1 MLGTIYQLILRM
13 KNSIAILVFISCL
26 VSFFFTS
33 CNNPN
38 PSESLIDNPDQLD
51 TIIRESQILYGF
63 RVDSFKIVGDKVK
76 KNQFFSD
83 LITSHGISYSMM
95 NKMAKEGKEMFDV
108 RRLRAGGHYTVFEK
122 KDSTEKAQ
130 IFVYEIDRVNFIV
143 YDLRD
148 SLKIYRDK
156 KSVKI
161 VTKEASGVINSS
173 LYLSLE
179 KQGYNPELAIT
190 LSEVYAWS
198 IDFYHI
204 QKGDRFKVIYDEII
218 VDGESIGIKR
228 IIAGYFEHFKKPF
241 YAIQFSQNGQSEY
254 YDQENRGLRRQFLK
268 APVKFSRIS
277 SRFSMRRYH
286 PVQKRNKP
294 HLGTDYAAPK
304 GTPIYATANGVI
316 THAKYNPYNG
326 NYVKVKHNSVY
337 TTQYLHM
344 SKIKRGIRPGVRVNQ
359 GDVIGFVGKT
369 GLATGPHVCYRF
381 WKNGRQV
388 DPYKQ
393 KLPKSKPINK
403 VNLETYMKIKKRV
416 IAQLDKIN
424 YPN

>member
-1 MLGTIYQLILRM
+1 MFKTKISLFFTLLLLLILTTNCGESEI
-13 KNSIAILVFISCL
+13 NSS
-26 VSFFFTS
+26 TTK
-33 CNNPN
+33 
-38 PSESLIDNPDQLD
+38 NPDQID
-51 TIIRESQILYGF
+51 TIIKEPQMLYGF
-63 RVDSFKIVGDKVK
+63 HVDSFKVVGDKVK

-83 LITSHGISYSMM
+83 LVTSHGISYATM
-95 NKMAKEGKEMFDV
+95 NKMAYEGKKLFNV
-108 RRLRAGGHYTVFEK
+108 RKLRAGRHYTVFEK
-122 KDSTEKAQ
+122 NDSSEKAQ
-130 IFVYEIDRVNFIV
+130 ILVYEIDKINYIV

-156 KSVKI
+156 KPVKI
-161 VTKEASGVINSS
+161 VTKEASGIINNS

-179 KQGYNPELAIT
+179 KQGYNPELAIA

-198 IDFYHI
+198 IDFYRI
-204 QKGDRFKVIYDEII
+204 QKGDRFKVIYEETV
-218 VDGESIGIKR
+218 VDGESIGVKR
-228 IIAGYFEHFKKPF
+228 IKAAYFEHFKKPF
-241 YAIQFSQNGQSEY
+241 YAIQFSQNGEPEY
-254 YDQENRGLRRQFLK
+254 YDHENRGLRRQFLK

-304 GTPIYATANGVI
+304 GTPIYATAKGVI
-316 THAKYNPYNG
+316 THAKYNRYNG
-326 NYVKVKHNSVY
+326 NYVKIKHNSVY

-344 SKIKRGIRPGVRVNQ
+344 NKIKKGIRPGVKVNQ
-359 GDVIGFVGKT
+359 GDVIGFVGST

-393 KLPKSKPINK
+393 KLPKSKPISQANLKMYIEIKEK
-403 VNLETYMKIKKRV
+403 VTAELSNIK
-416 IAQLDKIN
+416 
-424 YPN
+424 YPEEN

>member
-1 MLGTIYQLILRM
+1 MQ
-13 KNSIAILVFISCL
+13 NSKALLFFISLL
-26 VSFFFTS
+26 VSFFFIG
-33 CNNPN
+33 CNNPK

-51 TIIRESQILYGF
+51 TIIKEPQILYGF
-63 RVDSFKIVGDKVK
+63 NVDSFKIVGDKVK

-83 LITSHGISYSMM
+83 LITNHGISYSMM
-95 NKMAKEGKEMFDV
+95 NKMATEGKEMFDV
-108 RRLRAGGHYTVFEK
+108 RRLRAGRHYTVFEK

-156 KSVKI
+156 KPVKI

-204 QKGDRFKVIYDEII
+204 QKGDRFKVIYDEIV

-228 IIAGYFEHFKKPF
+228 IKAGYFEHFKKPF
-241 YAIQFSQNGQSEY
+241 YAIQFSQNGQLEY

-316 THAKYNPYNG
+316 THAKYNRYNG
-326 NYVKVKHNSVY
+326 NYVKVRHNSVY

-344 SKIKRGIRPGVRVNQ
+344 SKIKRGIRPGVKVNQ
-359 GDVIGFVGKT
+359 GDVIGFVGST

-388 DPYKQ
+388 DPYRQ
-393 KLPKSKPINK
+393 KLPKSKPIHEA
-403 VNLETYMKIKKRV
+403 NLETYTRIKERV
-416 IAQLDKIN
+416 IAELDKIN
-424 YPN
+424 YPKEKQ

>member
-1 MLGTIYQLILRM
+1 MRRFNIILFSTCLFVLFLFIHC
-13 KNSIAILVFISCL
+13 NSKQS
-26 VSFFFTS
+26 
-33 CNNPN
+33 
-38 PSESLIDNPDQLD
+38 SESLTDNSDQTD
-51 TIIRESQILYGF
+51 TLESQLLYGF
-63 RVDSFKIVGDKVK
+63 NVDSFKIVGDKVK

-95 NKMAKEGKEMFDV
+95 NRMVEKGKDIFDV
-108 RRLRAGGHYTVFEK
+108 RRLRSGRDYTFFEK
-122 KDSTEKAQ
+122 KDSSELAQ
-130 IFVYEIDRVNFIV
+130 IFVYEVDKVNYIV

-148 SLKIYRDK
+148 SLKIYTAK
-156 KSVKI
+156 KPI
-161 VTKEASGVINSS
+161 NILTKEASGIINSS

-204 QKGDRFKVIYDEII
+204 QKGDRFKVIYDEVV

-228 IIAGYFEHFKKPF
+228 IKAAYFEHFKKPY
-241 YAIQFSQNGQSEY
+241 YAIQFSQSGQYEY
-254 YDQENRGLRRQFLK
+254 YDKDNRGLRRQFLK

-277 SRFSMRRYH
+277 SRFTMKRFH

-304 GTPIYATANGVI
+304 GTPIYSTANGTI
-316 THAKYNPYNG
+316 THAKYNRYNG
-326 NYVKVKHNSVY
+326 NYVKVRHNSVY

-344 SKIKRGIRPGVRVNQ
+344 SKIKKGIRPGSKIKQ
-359 GDVIGFVGKT
+359 GDIIGFVGST

-381 WKNGRQV
+381 WKNGSQV

-393 KLPKSKPINK
+393 KLPKSKPIKKKNLKRYTEIKEK
-403 VNLETYMKIKKRV
+403 V
-416 IAQLDKIN
+416 IN
-424 YPN
+424 ELGEIGYPY

>member
-1 MLGTIYQLILRM
+1 MQFVKSVLIL
-13 KNSIAILVFISCL
+13 SITLFL
-26 VSFFFTS
+26 LHS
-33 CNNPN
+33 CNGDGDTQGK
-38 PSESLIDNPDQLD
+38 ETDNPDKIDSIPKEPQL
-51 TIIRESQILYGF
+51 LYGF
-63 RVDSFKIVGDKVK
+63 PADSFKVVGDEVK

-95 NKMAKEGKEMFDV
+95 NRMATQGKKHFDV
-108 RRLRAGGHYTVFEK
+108 RRLRAGRHYSVFEK
-122 KDSTEKAQ
+122 KDSTEKAL
-130 IFVYEIDRVNFIV
+130 IFVYEIDRVNYVV

-148 SLKIYRDK
+148 SLKIYTK
-156 KSVKI
+156 KKPVKV
-161 VTKEASGVINSS
+161 VTRQASGVINSS
-173 LYLSLE
+173 LYLSLD

-204 QKGDRFKVIYDEII
+204 QKGDRFKVIYEETV

-228 IIAGYFEHFKKPF
+228 IKAAYFEHFKKPY
-241 YAIQFSQNGQSEY
+241 YAIQFSQDGHAGF
-254 YDQENRGLRRQFLK
+254 YDQENRGLKRQFLK

-277 SRFSMRRYH
+277 SRFTMKRYH

-304 GTPIYATANGVI
+304 GTPIYSTANGVI
-316 THAKYNPYNG
+316 THAKYSRYNG

-344 SKIKRGIRPGVRVNQ
+344 TKIKKGIRPGVRVNQ
-359 GDVIGFVGKT
+359 GDVIGFVGST

-388 DPYKQ
+388 DPYRQ
-393 KLPKSKPINK
+393 KLPKAEPIRK
-403 VNLETYMKIKKRV
+403 ANLESYKKIKQKM
-416 IAQLDKIN
+416 IEDLEAIKF
-424 YPN
+424 PN

>member
-1 MLGTIYQLILRM
+1 MQ
-13 KNSIAILVFISCL
+13 NSKALLFFISLL
-26 VSFFFTS
+26 VSFFFIG
-33 CNNPN
+33 CNNPK

-51 TIIRESQILYGF
+51 TIIKEPQILYGF
-63 RVDSFKIVGDKVK
+63 NVDSFKIVGDKVK

-83 LITSHGISYSMM
+83 LITNHGISYSMM
-95 NKMAKEGKEMFDV
+95 NKMATEGKEMFDV
-108 RRLRAGGHYTVFEK
+108 RRLRAGRHYTVFEK

-156 KSVKI
+156 KPVKI

-204 QKGDRFKVIYDEII
+204 QKGDRFKVIYDEIV

-228 IIAGYFEHFKKPF
+228 IKAGYFEHFKKPF
-241 YAIQFSQNGQSEY
+241 YAIQFSQNGQLEY

-316 THAKYNPYNG
+316 THAKYNRYNG
-326 NYVKVKHNSVY
+326 NYVKVRHNSVY

-344 SKIKRGIRPGVRVNQ
+344 SKIKRGIRPGVKVNQ
-359 GDVIGFVGKT
+359 GDVIGFVGST

-388 DPYKQ
+388 DPYRQ
-393 KLPKSKPINK
+393 KLPKSKPIHEA
-403 VNLETYMKIKKRV
+403 NLETYTKIKERV
-416 IAQLDKIN
+416 IAELDKIS
-424 YPN
+424 YPKEKQ

>member
-1 MLGTIYQLILRM
+1 MQ
-13 KNSIAILVFISCL
+13 NSKALLFFISLL
-26 VSFFFTS
+26 VSFFFIG
-33 CNNPN
+33 CNNPKQ
-38 PSESLIDNPDQLD
+38 SESLIDNPDQLD
-51 TIIRESQILYGF
+51 TIIKEPQILYGF
-63 RVDSFKIVGDKVK
+63 NVDSFKIVGDKVK

-83 LITSHGISYSMM
+83 LITNHGISYSMM
-95 NKMAKEGKEMFDV
+95 NKMATEGKEMFDV
-108 RRLRAGGHYTVFEK
+108 KRLRAGRHYTVFEK

-156 KSVKI
+156 KPVKI

-204 QKGDRFKVIYDEII
+204 QKGDRFKVIYDEIV

-228 IIAGYFEHFKKPF
+228 IKAGYFEHFKKPF

-316 THAKYNPYNG
+316 THAKYNRYNG
-326 NYVKVKHNSVY
+326 NYVKVRHNSVY

-344 SKIKRGIRPGVRVNQ
+344 NKIKRGIRPGVKVNQ
-359 GDVIGFVGKT
+359 GDVIGFVGST

-388 DPYKQ
+388 DPYRQ
-393 KLPKSKPINK
+393 KLPKSKPIHEA
-403 VNLETYMKIKKRV
+403 NLETYTKIKERV
-416 IAQLDKIN
+416 IAELDKIR
-424 YPN
+424 YPKEKQ

>member
-1 MLGTIYQLILRM
+1 MRRSDFILF
-13 KNSIAILVFISCL
+13 STCLFVLFLFIH
-26 VSFFFTS
+26 
-33 CNNPN
+33 CNQK
-38 PSESLIDNPDQLD
+38 PSAESLTDNPDQID
-51 TIIRESQILYGF
+51 TIIKESQFLYGF
-63 RVDSFKIVGDKVK
+63 NVDSFKVVGDKIR

-95 NKMAKEGKEMFDV
+95 NKMVKQGKDIFDV
-108 RRLRAGGHYTVFEK
+108 RKLRAGRDYTVFEK
-122 KDSTEKAQ
+122 KDSTELAQ
-130 IFVYEIDRVNFIV
+130 IFVYEIDKVNYIV

-148 SLKIYRDK
+148 SLKIYSAK
-156 KSVKI
+156 KPIKI
-161 VTKEASGVINSS
+161 ESREASGIINSS

-204 QKGDRFKVIYDEII
+204 QKGDRFKVIYDEIV

-228 IIAGYFEHFKKPF
+228 IKAAYFEHFKKPY

-254 YDQENRGLRRQFLK
+254 YDKDNRSLRRQFLK

-277 SRFSMRRYH
+277 SRFTMKRFH

-304 GTPIYATANGVI
+304 GTPIYSTANGTV
-316 THAKYNPYNG
+316 THAKYNRYNG

-344 SKIKRGIRPGVRVNQ
+344 SKIKKGIRPGSKIKQ
-359 GDVIGFVGKT
+359 GDIIGFVGSS

-393 KLPKSKPINK
+393 KLPKSKPIKKANLSRYTEIKEK
-403 VNLETYMKIKKRV
+403 VINELEEIG
-416 IAQLDKIN
+416 
-424 YPN
+424 YPL

>member
-1 MLGTIYQLILRM
+1 MQFVKSVLIL
-13 KNSIAILVFISCL
+13 SITLFL
-26 VSFFFTS
+26 LHS
-33 CNNPN
+33 CNGDGDTQGK
-38 PSESLIDNPDQLD
+38 ETDNPDKIDSIPKEPQL
-51 TIIRESQILYGF
+51 LYGF
-63 RVDSFKIVGDKVK
+63 PADSFKVVGDEVK

-95 NKMAKEGKEMFDV
+95 NRMATQGKKHFDV
-108 RRLRAGGHYTVFEK
+108 RRLRAGRHYSVFEK
-122 KDSTEKAQ
+122 KDSTEKAL
-130 IFVYEIDRVNFIV
+130 IFVYEIDRVNYVV

-148 SLKIYRDK
+148 SLIIYK
-156 KSVKI
+156 KKKPVKV
-161 VTKEASGVINSS
+161 VTRQASGVINSS
-173 LYLSLE
+173 LYLSLD

-204 QKGDRFKVIYDEII
+204 QKGDRFKVIYEETV

-228 IIAGYFEHFKKPF
+228 IKAAYFEHFKKPY
-241 YAIQFSQNGQSEY
+241 YAIQFSQDGHAGF
-254 YDQENRGLRRQFLK
+254 YDQENRGLKRQFLK

-277 SRFSMRRYH
+277 SRFTMKRYH

-304 GTPIYATANGVI
+304 GTPIYSTANGVI
-316 THAKYNPYNG
+316 THAKYSRYNG

-344 SKIKRGIRPGVRVNQ
+344 TKIKKGIRPGVRVNQ
-359 GDVIGFVGKT
+359 GDVIGFVGST

-388 DPYKQ
+388 DPYRQ
-393 KLPKSKPINK
+393 KLPKAEPIRK
-403 VNLETYMKIKKRV
+403 ANLESYKKIKQKM
-416 IAQLDKIN
+416 IEDLEAIKF
-424 YPN
+424 PN

>member
-1 MLGTIYQLILRM
+1 
-13 KNSIAILVFISCL
+13 
-26 VSFFFTS
+26 
-33 CNNPN
+33 
-38 PSESLIDNPDQLD
+38 
-51 TIIRESQILYGF
+51 
-63 RVDSFKIVGDKVK
+63 
-76 KNQFFSD
+76 
-83 LITSHGISYSMM
+83 
-95 NKMAKEGKEMFDV
+95 MFDV
-108 RRLRAGGHYTVFEK
+108 RRLRAGRHYTVFEK
-122 KDSTEKAQ
+122 KDSTEQAQ

-156 KSVKI
+156 KPVKI

-204 QKGDRFKVIYDEII
+204 QTGVRFKVIYDDIV

-228 IIAGYFEHFKKPF
+228 IKAGYFEHFKKPF

-316 THAKYNPYNG
+316 THAKYNRYNG
-326 NYVKVKHNSVY
+326 NYVKVRHNSVY

-344 SKIKRGIRPGVRVNQ
+344 SKIKRGIRPGVKVNQ
-359 GDVIGFVGKT
+359 GDVIGFVGST

-388 DPYKQ
+388 DPYRQ
-393 KLPKSKPINK
+393 KLPKSKPIHEA
-403 VNLETYMKIKKRV
+403 NLETYTKIKERV
-416 IAQLDKIN
+416 IAELDKIS
-424 YPN
+424 YPKEKQ